1 VVKKTVNKTQ
11 PKSTWQKIGS
21 SKIVVKI
28 KKYNEKL
35 NYLGLVFALLFYVLS
50 ILPSLLPRTSVIQ
63 GLVTGISIV
72 SGYGV
77 GVLISFLIRWFSEKD
92 APSNVKKHAWKAL
105 AILAPIV
112 IIFFGALGSIWHDE
126 VRELVGLQP
135 DHDLRLPVVLG
146 VSILIA
152 IVILAISRA
161 IRRFFRFLFRKI
173 DILLPR
179 RISYAISLG
188 LVAFLVIWTASGL
201 LAQTFIAVANSI
213 YSQRDTTTPEGYV
226 QPTNT
231 LRSGSPESLST
242 WDTLGFQGRKFVAGG
257 PSSDELTAYN
267 KTQAEEPIR
276 VYVGLKAAESA
287 EDRAEIAV
295 AELKRTGAFEK
306 DILILATT
314 TGSGWLEPP
323 TVDSL
328 EYIYNGNSAIVSQQ
342 YSYLPSW
349 ISYLVDAET
358 ATQAGQALYDAVF
371 SAWSELPKNERPKL
385 IAYGLSLGSFGGQ
398 TPYSGINDLRLS
410 IDGALFQGTPNFT
423 TLWRNTT
430 DNRDEGSPEW
440 QPTYK
445 DGVTARFASTNEDI
459 TKDTAKWTYPRVL
472 YMQHA
477 SDPVVWFDFSLITQK
492 PDWLNETRGPDVSP
506 ATRWYPIVSFVQL
519 GIDQMMA
526 ASVPVG
532 HGHQYANTVV
542 DSWVAVTNPPNW
554 TEEKSVTL
562 QEFINTEY

>member
-1 VVKKTVNKTQ
+1 
-11 PKSTWQKIGS
+11 
-21 SKIVVKI
+21 
-28 KKYNEKL
+28 
-35 NYLGLVFALLFYVLS
+35 
-50 ILPSLLPRTSVIQ
+50 
-63 GLVTGISIV
+63 
-72 SGYGV
+72 
-77 GVLISFLIRWFSEKD
+77 
-92 APSNVKKHAWKAL
+92 
-105 AILAPIV
+105 
-112 IIFFGALGSIWHDE
+112 
-126 VRELVGLQP
+126 
-135 DHDLRLPVVLG
+135 
-146 VSILIA
+146 
-152 IVILAISRA
+152 
-161 IRRFFRFLFRKI
+161 
-173 DILLPR
+173 
-179 RISYAISLG
+179 
-188 LVAFLVIWTASGL
+188 
-201 LAQTFIAVANSI
+201 
-213 YSQRDTTTPEGYV
+213 
-226 QPTNT
+226 
-231 LRSGSPESLST
+231 
-242 WDTLGFQGRKFVAGG
+242 
-257 PSSDELTAYN
+257 
-267 KTQAEEPIR
+267 
-276 VYVGLKAAESA
+276 
-287 EDRAEIAV
+287 
-295 AELKRTGAFEK
+295 
-306 DILILATT
+306 
-314 TGSGWLEPP
+314 
-323 TVDSL
+323 
-328 EYIYNGNSAIVSQQ
+328 
-342 YSYLPSW
+342 
-349 ISYLVDAET
+349 
-358 ATQAGQALYDAVF
+358 
-371 SAWSELPKNERPKL
+371 LPKNERPKL